1 MEPISCT
8 CYLAPS
14 ELLQSE
20 LRDSDYEADPVII
33 LTLDSSNAFN
43 SPTHE
48 QFVSVL
54 SEGRKIALP
63 QDS

>member
-1 MEPISCT
+1 MHMLLSPIRV
-8 CYLAPS
+8 AAI
-14 ELLQSE
+14 E
-20 LRDSDYEADPVII
+20 RDLDYEADPVII

-43 SPTHE
+43 SPNHE